1 MITISLKEISPMPP
15 LRKQASIAE
24 NVFEVECGFVGLSFK
39 RKFFFQIIEH
49 FEIDY

>member
-24 NVFEVECGFVGLSFK
+24 NVFEVECGFCRFTFQEEI
-39 RKFFFQIIEH
+39 FFPNYRTF
-49 FEIDY
+49 